1 MLGHSKID
9 TTIKHYIKADK
20 KRLNTAL
27 ENHNLFKIK
36 EEEPK
41 CVHFNDIL
49 KMFQER
55 QIQEN

>member
-9 TTIKHYIKADK
+9 TTVKHYIKADK

-27 ENHNLFKIK
+27 ENHTLFKIK
-36 EEEPK
+36 EEEQR

-49 KMFQER
+49 KMFHEKE
-55 QIQEN
+55 IKEN